1 MLPILFVNLLR
12 FVLLLLF
19 SYYVKHIEIHI
30 VLFLLINNKYFID
43 RLEVHINTIVKK
55 GAFITL
61 THTHTHT
68 LL

>member
-1 MLPILFVNLLR
+1 MINRSNKTRSLLR
-12 FVLLLLF
+12 DKYIVIN
-19 SYYVKHIEIHI
+19 SDRHEI
-30 VLFLLINNKYFID
+30 FID

-61 THTHTHT
+61 THTHTHI